1 MAEYAADSNRQLL
14 QHIAFGEVQVKP
26 EAGDRTESRKG
37 SWTLHETVVLI
48 AAKKLDDDRRL
59 KLLRAGDQSKL
70 QLQGRKSRPRGG
82 ADQQQVRWKWVE
94 NYCWKSGC
102 LRNQNQCS
110 DKWDNLLR
118 DYKKVRD
125 YEELRSP
132 PEPISYWKMEKHER
146 KEKGLPSNLLKEVYC
161 AIQDVVGD
169 HSRFPARKLLLPTA
183 FDQIPAPAPAPGSP
197 RQHFSPILQ
206 ISATSLH
213 SPMQEQHAHEQPS
226 SEPDPTLSGTR
237 FLIPYSASAMVW
249 CNGLFAGIWS
259 WTNQL
264 WLFQTSVD
272 LTREF
277 WRCAGCGI
285 AEEGDESSFE
295 DAEADQIAA
304 GAAAAAKRRKVH
316 TNNVELEGSAAAI
329 APSMFKSTVEI
340 MQTLLACEDKK
351 DRRHRDLLGVEERKL
366 HIEEA
371 KTEISRA
378 GVAGLITAVNT
389 LASAI
394 LLLAADTTS
403 TTTTAAALDHHVP

>member
-1 MAEYAADSNRQLL
+1 MAEYAADSNQQLL
-14 QHIAFGEVQVKP
+14 QQIAFGEVQVKP
-26 EAGDRTESRKG
+26 EAGDRTECRKG

-94 NYCWKSGC
+94 NYCWKFGC

-125 YEELRSP
+125 YEELRNP

-161 AIQDVVGD
+161 ALQDVVAD

-183 FDQIPAPAPAPGSP
+183 FDQIPAPAPGSP

-206 ISATSLH
+206 IPATLLR

-226 SEPDPTLSGTR
+226 SEPDPTLS
-237 FLIPYSASAMVW
+237 
-249 CNGLFAGIWS
+249 
-259 WTNQL
+259 
-264 WLFQTSVD
+264 
-272 LTREF
+272 
-277 WRCAGCGI
+277 
-285 AEEGDESSFE
+285 EEGDESSFE
-295 DAEADQIAA
+295 DAKADQIAA

-394 LLLAADTTS
+394 LLLAADATS
-403 TTTTAAALDHHVP
+403 TTTTAAALDHHLP

>member
-1 MAEYAADSNRQLL
+1 MAEYAADSNQQLL
-14 QHIAFGEVQVKP
+14 QQIAFGEVQVRP
-26 EAGDRTESRKG
+26 EASDRTECRKG
-37 SWTLHETVVLI
+37 SWTLHETFVLI

-70 QLQGRKSRPRGG
+70 QLHGRKSRPRGG

-94 NYCWKSGC
+94 NYCWKFGC

-125 YEELRSP
+125 YEELRNT

-161 AIQDVVGD
+161 ALQGVVPD

-183 FDQIPAPAPAPGSP
+183 FDQISAPAPGPP

-206 ISATSLH
+206 MPATSLH
-213 SPMQEQHAHEQPS
+213 SPMQEQHAHEQLS

-237 FLIPYSASAMVW
+237 FLIPYSTSAMVW
-249 CNGLFAGIWS
+249 CNGFFSGTLS

-264 WLFQTSVD
+264 WLFQTSPD

-304 GAAAAAKRRKVH
+304 GAAAAAKRRKLH

-394 LLLAADTTS
+394 LLLAADTS
-403 TTTTAAALDHHVP
+403 TTAAALDHHIP

>member
-1 MAEYAADSNRQLL
+1 MAEYAADSNQQLL
-14 QHIAFGEVQVKP
+14 QQIAFGDVQIKP
-26 EAGDRTESRKG
+26 EDGNRTECRKG

-82 ADQQQVRWKWVE
+82 ADQQQVRWKCVE

-125 YEELRSP
+125 YEELRNP

-197 RQHFSPILQ
+197 RQHFSPALQ

-226 SEPDPTLSGTR
+226 SEPDPTLSGTG
-237 FLIPYSASAMVW
+237 FLIPYSTNAMMW
-249 CNGLFAGIWS
+249 CNGIFAGTWS

-277 WRCAGCGI
+277 WMCAGCGI

-304 GAAAAAKRRKVH
+304 GAVAAAKRRKVH

>member
-1 MAEYAADSNRQLL
+1 MAEYAADSNQQLL
-14 QHIAFGEVQVKP
+14 QQIAFGEVQIKP
-26 EAGDRTESRKG
+26 EAGERTECRKG

-70 QLQGRKSRPRGG
+70 QLQGRNSRPRGG

-94 NYCWKSGC
+94 NYCWKFGC

-125 YEELRSP
+125 YEELRNP

-169 HSRFPARKLLLPTA
+169 HSRLPARKLLLPTA
-183 FDQIPAPAPAPGSP
+183 FDQIPAPVHAPGSP

-206 ISATSLH
+206 IPATSLH
-213 SPMQEQHAHEQPS
+213 SPMQKQHAHEQFS
-226 SEPDPTLSGTR
+226 SEPDPTLSGKR
-237 FLIPYSASAMVW
+237 FLIPYFTSAMVW
-249 CNGLFAGIWS
+249 CNGLFAGTWS

-264 WLFQTSVD
+264 WLFQSSVD

-277 WRCAGCGI
+277 WKYVGCGI

-295 DAEADQIAA
+295 DAVADQIAA

-316 TNNVELEGSAAAI
+316 ANNVELEGSAAAI

-403 TTTTAAALDHHVP
+403 TTAAAAALDHHVP

>member
-1 MAEYAADSNRQLL
+1 MAEYAADSNQQLL
-14 QHIAFGEVQVKP
+14 QQIAFGEVQVKP
-26 EAGDRTESRKG
+26 EASDRTECHKG
-37 SWTLHETVVLI
+37 SWTLHETFVLI

-59 KLLRAGDQSKL
+59 KLLRAGDQPKL
-70 QLQGRKSRPRGG
+70 QLQGRKSRPRSG

-94 NYCWKSGC
+94 NYCWKFGC

-118 DYKKVRD
+118 DYQKVRD
-125 YEELRSP
+125 YEELRST

-146 KEKGLPSNLLKEVYC
+146 KEKGLPSNLLNEVYC
-161 AIQDVVGD
+161 ALQDVVAD

-183 FDQIPAPAPAPGSP
+183 SDQISAPAPGSP

-206 ISATSLH
+206 IPATSLH
-213 SPMQEQHAHEQPS
+213 SPMQEQHAHEQLS
-226 SEPDPTLSGTR
+226 SEPDPTLS
-237 FLIPYSASAMVW
+237 
-249 CNGLFAGIWS
+249 
-259 WTNQL
+259 
-264 WLFQTSVD
+264 
-272 LTREF
+272 
-277 WRCAGCGI
+277 
-285 AEEGDESSFE
+285 EEGHESSFE

-304 GAAAAAKRRKVH
+304 GAAAAAKRRKLH

-394 LLLAADTTS
+394 LLLAADTS
-403 TTTTAAALDHHVP
+403 TTAAAVDHHVP